1 MEKYTVK
8 EYIKLLEE
16 EGLLK
21 EQINCEE
28 IQEKEVSL
36 VSYNSKEVEENTLFV
51 VKGVTFKDEYLIEAI
66 ENGVFVYVAEKK
78 FNVDAPC
85 ILVSDIR
92 KALSCLSA
100 MYFNYPGEKINV
112 IGVGGTKG
120 KSTTTYYIKSIL
132 DEYSKAMNKKDTAV
146 ISSIDT
152 YDGVENFESHI
163 TTPESYDIHKHFFNA
178 LNSGMEN
185 VVMEVS
191 SQALKIERVPDV
203 FFDVGIFMNI
213 SEDHISPIEHPDFQ
227 DYYESKLKM
236 FKNTKNA
243 IVNMDADLAAN
254 TLAVARRD
262 SARIF
267 TFSMKNKDTD
277 FYAYDIKK
285 DGFNTIFKVHTPSY
299 DEEFILT
306 MPGLFNVENALAAIA
321 TTYIMDI
328 PVKYIKHGLEIAR
341 SSGRMEVFHT
351 KDMKIIILVD
361 YAHNKLSFEK
371 LFSSVKEEYP
381 DRRIVAIFGCP
392 GKKALLRRKDLGTVA
407 GQYSDFVYLVAEDPG
422 AEPVID
428 ISNDIAQHVKKYT
441 NNYALIEE
449 RGEAIEDAVLKAEK
463 EEKPTII
470 LLTGKGR
477 ETRQKYGTE
486 YLPCISDVEY
496 TEKYLAEYDARHN
509 N

>member
-1 MEKYTVK
+1 MEKYTV
-8 EYIKLLEE
+8 EQYITI
-16 EGLLK
+16 LK
-21 EQINCEE
+21 ENEQIKDIVNCDSILER
-28 IQEKEVSL
+28 EVNH
-36 VSYNSKEVEENTLFV
+36 VSYNSKEIVENTLFIC
-51 VKGVTFKDEYLIEAI
+51 KGASFKLEYLKEAI
-66 ENGVFVYVAEKK
+66 KVGVFLYVSEKK
-78 FNVDAPC
+78 YDVDIPC
-85 ILVSDIR
+85 ILVKDIQ
-92 KALSCLSA
+92 KSLSILSA
-100 MYFNYPGEKINV
+100 MYFNYPGESINV

-120 KSTTTYYIKSIL
+120 KSTTTYYIKAIL
-132 DEYSKAMNKKDTAV
+132 DEYSKSMNKKETAV

-163 TTPESYDIHKHFFNA
+163 TTPESYEIHKHFSNA

-185 VVMEVS
+185 IVMEVS
-191 SQALKIERVPDV
+191 SQALKLDRVADV
-203 FFDVGIFMNI
+203 FFDIGIFMNI
-213 SEDHISPIEHPDFQ
+213 SEDHISPIEHKDFD
-227 DYYESKLKM
+227 DYYNAKLKM

-243 IVNMDADLAAN
+243 IVNMDADLAEN
-254 TLAVARRD
+254 TLSVAKRD
-262 SARIF
+262 SARVT

-277 FYAYDIKK
+277 IYAYDIRK

-299 DEEFILT
+299 DDEFMLT
-306 MPGLFNVENALAAIA
+306 MPGLFNVENALAAITA
-321 TTYIMDI
+321 TYLMDI
-328 PVKYIKHGLEIAR
+328 PVEYIKNGLKIAR

-371 LFSSVKEEYP
+371 LFSSVKEEYKG
-381 DRRIVAIFGCP
+381 RRIVSIFGCP

-407 GQYSDFVYLVAEDPG
+407 GMYSDFVYLVAEDPG

-428 ISNDIAQHVKKYT
+428 ISNDIARHVKKYT

-449 RGEAIEDAVLKAEK
+449 RGEAILDAVLKAEK
-463 EEKPTII
+463 EERDTII

-496 TEKYLAEYDARHN
+496 TEKYLSEYDKRHEN
-509 N
+509 

>member
-1 MEKYTVK
+1 MEKFTVK
-8 EYIKLLEE
+8 EYIELLENE
-16 EGLLK
+16 KLITSK
-21 EQINCEE
+21 INMETILDKIVE
-28 IQEKEVSL
+28 L
-36 VSYNSKEVEENTLFV
+36 VSFNSKEIEENTLFIC
-51 VKGVTFKDEYLIEAI
+51 KGATFKTEYLKEAI
-66 ENGVFVYVAEKK
+66 NNGAFCYVADKK
-78 FNVDAPC
+78 YDVDIPG
-85 ILVSDIR
+85 ILVSDIQ
-92 KALSCLSA
+92 KALSALSA
-100 MYFNYPGEKINV
+100 MYFNYPGETINV

-132 DEYSKAMNKKDTAV
+132 DEYALSQNKKDTAV

-163 TTPESYDIHKHFFNA
+163 TTPESYDIHKHFANA

-191 SQALKIERVPDV
+191 SQALKLDRVADV
-203 FFDVGIFMNI
+203 FFDIGIFMNI
-213 SEDHISPIEHPDFQ
+213 SEDHISPIEHKDFQ

-243 IVNMDADLAAN
+243 IVNMDADLALN

-262 SARIF
+262 SARVF
-267 TFSMKNKDTD
+267 TFSMKEKNTD

-285 DGFNTIFKVHTPSY
+285 DGFNTIFRVHTPSY
-299 DEEFILT
+299 DDEFILT

-321 TTYIMDI
+321 TAYLMDI
-328 PVKYIKHGLEIAR
+328 PVNIIKHGLEIAR

-381 DRRIVAIFGCP
+381 ERRIVAIFGCP
-392 GKKALLRRKDLGTVA
+392 GKKALLRRKDLGTIA
-407 GQYSDFVYLVAEDPG
+407 GQNSDFVYLVAEDPG

-428 ISNDIAQHVKKYT
+428 ISQDIAQYVKKYT

-449 RGEAIEDAVLKAEK
+449 RGDAIKDAVLKAEK
-463 EEKPTII
+463 ETKPTIV

-496 TEKYLAEYDARHN
+496 TEKYLKEYDDRH
-509 N
+509 

>member
-1 MEKYTVK
+1 MEKYTV
-8 EYIKLLEE
+8 EHYIDI
-16 EGLLK
+16 LK
-21 EQINCEE
+21 ENEQIKDIINCNS
-28 IQEKEVSL
+28 ILKREVNH
-36 VSYNSKEVEENTLFV
+36 VSYNSKEIVEDTLFV
-51 VKGVTFKDEYLIEAI
+51 CKGTSFKVEYLKEAI
-66 ENGVFVYVAEKK
+66 DVGVFVYVSEKK
-78 FNVDAPC
+78 YDVDIPC
-85 ILVSDIR
+85 ILVKDIQ
-92 KALSCLSA
+92 KSLSLLSS
-100 MYFNYPGEKINV
+100 MYFNYPGESINV

-120 KSTTTYYIKSIL
+120 KSTTTYYIKAIL
-132 DEYSKAMNKKDTAV
+132 DEYSKKMNKKETAV

-163 TTPESYDIHKHFFNA
+163 TTPESYEIHKHFYNA

-185 VVMEVS
+185 IVMEVS
-191 SQALKIERVPDV
+191 SQALKLDRVADV
-203 FFDVGIFMNI
+203 FFDIGIFMNI
-213 SEDHISPIEHPDFQ
+213 SEDHISPIEHKDFD
-227 DYYESKLKM
+227 DYYNAKLKM

-243 IVNMDADLAAN
+243 IVNMDADFADN
-254 TLAVARRD
+254 TLSVAKRD
-262 SARIF
+262 SARVI

-277 FYAYDIKK
+277 IYAYDIRK

-299 DEEFILT
+299 DEEFMLT

-321 TTYIMDI
+321 TTYLMNI
-328 PVKYIKHGLEIAR
+328 PVEAIKKGLKIAR

-371 LFSSVKEEYP
+371 LFSSVKEEYKG
-381 DRRIVAIFGCP
+381 RRIVSIFGCP

-407 GQYSDFVYLVAEDPG
+407 GMYSDFVYLVAEDPG

-428 ISNDIAQHVKKYT
+428 ISNDIAQYVKKYT

-449 RGEAIEDAVLKAEK
+449 RGEAILDAVLKAEK
-463 EEKPTII
+463 EDRETII

-496 TEKYLAEYDARHN
+496 TEKYLSEYDKRHEN
-509 N
+509 

>member
-262 SARIF
+262 SARVF

-299 DEEFILT
+299 DEDFILT

-328 PVKYIKHGLEIAR
+328 PVEYIKHGLEIAR

-407 GQYSDFVYLVAEDPG
+407 GQYSDFVYLVPEDPG

-428 ISNDIAQHVKKYT
+428 ISNDIAQYVKKYT

-449 RGEAIEDAVLKAEK
+449 RGEAIEDAVLKAEE

>member
-1 MEKYTVK
+1 MEKYNVK
-8 EYIKLLEE
+8 EYID
-16 EGLLK
+16 LLK
-21 EQINCEE
+21 DENILVKTISCED
-28 IQEKEVSL
+28 ILDTQVNL
-36 VSYNSKEVEENTLFV
+36 VSYNSKEVEENTLFI
-51 VKGVTFKDEYLIEAI
+51 VKGALFKDEYLKEAI
-66 ENGVFVYVAEKK
+66 DNGVFVYVSEKE
-78 FNVDAPC
+78 FNVDIPC
-85 ILVSDIR
+85 VLVSDIR

-120 KSTTTYYIKSIL
+120 KSTTTYYIKSVL
-132 DEYSKAMNKKDTAV
+132 DEYSKAQGKKDTAV

-185 VVMEVS
+185 IVMEVS
-191 SQALKIERVPDV
+191 SQSLKLERVADV
-203 FFDVGIFMNI
+203 FFDIGIFMNI
-213 SEDHISPIEHPDFQ
+213 SEDHISEIEHPTFE
-227 DYYESKLKM
+227 DYYNSKLKM

-243 IVNMDADLAAN
+243 IVNLDADLALN

-262 SARIF
+262 SARAF
-267 TFSMKNKDTD
+267 TFSMKTKDAD

-285 DGFNTIFKVHTPSY
+285 DGFNTIFKVHSPTY
-299 DEEFILT
+299 DEEFKLT
-306 MPGLFNVENALAAIA
+306 MPGLFNVENALATIA
-321 TTYIMDI
+321 ATYLMDI
-328 PVKYIKHGLEIAR
+328 PVEYIKRGLEIAR

-351 KDMKIIILVD
+351 KDMKIIVLVD

-381 DRRIVAIFGCP
+381 ERRVVSIFGCP
-392 GKKALLRRKDLGTVA
+392 GKKALLRRKDLGTIA
-407 GQYSDFVYLVAEDPG
+407 GQNSDFIYIVAEDPG

-428 ISNDIAQHVKKYT
+428 ISNDIAQYVKKYT

-449 RGEAIEDAVLKAEK
+449 RGEAIEDAILKAEK
-463 EEKPTII
+463 EDKPTIV

-477 ETRQKYGTE
+477 ETRQKYGNE

-496 TEKYLAEYDARHN
+496 TEKFLSEYDKRHDN
-509 N
+509 

>member
-1 MEKYTVK
+1 MEKYNVS
-8 EYIKLLEE
+8 EYINLLENE
-16 EGLLK
+16 DLIK
-21 EQINCEE
+21 KIINCDSVLYK
-28 IQEKEVSL
+28 QVNL
-36 VSYNSKEVEENTLFV
+36 VSFNSKEIEEDTLFIC
-51 VKGVTFKDEYLIEAI
+51 KGASFKSEYLKEAI
-66 ENGVFVYVAEKK
+66 DNGVFIYVSEID
-78 FNVDAPC
+78 FNVDIPC
-85 ILVSDIR
+85 ILVTDIR

-100 MYFNYPGEKINV
+100 MYFNNPGESINV

-132 DEYSKAMNKKDTAV
+132 DEYSKRMNKKDTAV

-163 TTPESYDIHKHFFNA
+163 TTPESYDIQKHFFNA

-191 SQALKIERVPDV
+191 SQALKLDRVADV
-203 FFDVGIFMNI
+203 FFDIGIFMNI
-213 SEDHISPIEHPDFQ
+213 SEDHISPIEHPDFE
-227 DYYESKLKM
+227 DYYNSKLKM
-236 FKNTKNA
+236 FAHTKNA
-243 IVNMDADLAAN
+243 IVNMDADFAMN
-254 TLAVARRD
+254 TLEIAKKD
-262 SARIF
+262 SARVF
-267 TFSMKNKDTD
+267 TFSMKNKEAD
-277 FYAYDIKK
+277 FYAYDIRK

-299 DEEFILT
+299 DDEFILT
-306 MPGLFNVENALAAIA
+306 MPGLFNVENALAAIITA
-321 TTYIMDI
+321 YLMDI
-328 PVKYIKHGLEIAR
+328 PVEDIKYGLKIAR

-371 LFSSVKEEYP
+371 LFASVKEEYP

-407 GQYSDFVYLVAEDPG
+407 GKNSDFVYLVAEDPG

-428 ISNDIAQHVKKYT
+428 ISNDIAQYVKKYT
-441 NNYALIEE
+441 NNYTLIEE
-449 RGEAIEDAVLKAEK
+449 RGEAIEDAVLKAEQ
-463 EEKPTII
+463 EEKPTIV

-496 TEKYLAEYDARHN
+496 TEKYLAEYDKRHN

>member
-1 MEKYTVK
+1 MEKFKVK
-8 EYIKLLEE
+8 EYIELLEKE
-16 EGLLK
+16 EL
-21 EQINCEE
+21 INEVVDCDN
-28 IQEKEVSL
+28 ILDKEVNL
-36 VSYNSKEVEENTLFV
+36 VSFNSKEIEEDTLFI
-51 VKGVTFKDEYLIEAI
+51 VKGASFKSEYLQEAVN
-66 ENGVFVYVAEKK
+66 NGTFVYVSMLKYD
-78 FNVDAPC
+78 VDVPY
-85 ILVSDIR
+85 ILVNDIQ

-100 MYFNYPGEKINV
+100 MYFNYPGESINV

-132 DEYSKAMNKKDTAV
+132 DEYSKSINKKETAV

-163 TTPESYDIHKHFFNA
+163 TTPESYDIHRHFSNA

-191 SQALKIERVPDV
+191 SQACKLNRVGDV

-213 SEDHISPIEHPDFQ
+213 SEDHISPIEHADFD
-227 DYYESKLKM
+227 DYYKSKLKM
-236 FKNTKNA
+236 FANTKNA

-262 SARIF
+262 SARVF
-267 TFSMKNKDTD
+267 TFSMKTKDTD
-277 FYAYDIKK
+277 FYAYDIRK

-299 DEEFILT
+299 DEEFMLT

-321 TTYIMDI
+321 TAYLMDV
-328 PVKYIKHGLEIAR
+328 PVENIKHGLEIAR

-381 DRRIVAIFGCP
+381 DRRIVSIFGCP

-407 GQYSDFVYLVAEDPG
+407 GMYSDFVYLVAEDPG

-428 ISNDIAQHVKKYT
+428 ISNDIAQYVKKYT
-441 NNYALIEE
+441 ENYTLIEE

-463 EEKPTII
+463 EEKPTIV

-496 TEKYLAEYDARHN
+496 TEKYLSEYDKRHEN
-509 N
+509 